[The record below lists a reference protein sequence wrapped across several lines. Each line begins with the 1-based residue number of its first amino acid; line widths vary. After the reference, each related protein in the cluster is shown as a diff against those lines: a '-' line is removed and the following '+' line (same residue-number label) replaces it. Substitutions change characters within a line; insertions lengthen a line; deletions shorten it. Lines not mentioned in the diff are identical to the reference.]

1 EDAHEHPL
9 LILEITPC
17 PPNAS
22 CIHAIALL
30 IVQTQDAVCHPSPPN
45 VQTTIKPLPLFGYN
59 LLLLKV
65 MHLFAAIT
73 QIMYSTANL
82 KILM

>member
-1 EDAHEHPL
+1 MQFVIQAP
-9 LILEITPC
+9 
-17 PPNAS
+17 
-22 CIHAIALL
+22 
-30 IVQTQDAVCHPSPPN
+30 PPN

-73 QIMYSTANL
+73 QIVYSTANL